1 MVSLSELTRL
11 FDQYG
16 VNLVQTADGGLKP
29 VADQQPPAEVLD
41 RMRDGVRQHRATLIT
56 RRLQQGARA
65 NGRYYLADLLPRAG
79 CCASCAH
86 WEPHAPADLL
96 GRCALVGGWGIHAA
110 HRCPVDKWEAR
121 A

>member
-1 MVSLSELTRL
+1 MRLAELTKL
-11 FDQYG
+11 LDQHG
-16 VNLVQTADGGLKP
+16 INLSLNPDTGKLKP

-41 RMRDGVRQHRATLIT
+41 RIREGIRLHRAALLV
-56 RRLQQGARA
+56 RLERGQRA
-65 NGRYYLADLLPRAG
+65 DGRYCLADLQQRPG

-86 WEPHAPADLL
+86 WEQHAPADLL
-96 GRCALVGGWGIHAA
+96 GRCALVDGWGIHAA